1 MRRKPA
7 LPLFAAGVLAALVLP
22 PAAASAQGGLPSPA
36 VIRIGAAYLAKQ
48 VCSCVLVAHRSE
60 ASCRPEFKA
69 QQIGLAK
76 LAIDRDGLPERATV
90 RVSLLTTTAEAA
102 YSRAYGCVLVK

>member
-1 MRRKPA
+1 MRRKPGLWMLAATAVA
-7 LPLFAAGVLAALVLP
+7 LLPAAGD
-22 PAAASAQGGLPSPA
+22 AQLGLPSPA

-48 VCSCVLVAHRSE
+48 VCSCVLVARRSE

-69 QQIGLAK
+69 QKIGLSK
-76 LAIDRDGLPERATV
+76 LTIDREGLPERATV

>member
-7 LPLFAAGVLAALVLP
+7 VWLSALAALVLL
-22 PAAASAQGGLPSPA
+22 PAAGDAQLGLPSPA

-48 VCSCVLVAHRSE
+48 LCSCVLVAHRSE

-69 QQIGLAK
+69 QQIGLAR

-102 YSRAYGCVLVK
+102 YSRPYGCVLVK

>member
-7 LPLFAAGVLAALVLP
+7 LWLSALAVLVVAPAAGE
-22 PAAASAQGGLPSPA
+22 AQLGLPSPA

-69 QQIGLAK
+69 QKIGLAR

-90 RVSLLTTTAEAA
+90 KVSLLTATAQAD
-102 YSRAYGCVLVK
+102 YSRPYGCVLVK